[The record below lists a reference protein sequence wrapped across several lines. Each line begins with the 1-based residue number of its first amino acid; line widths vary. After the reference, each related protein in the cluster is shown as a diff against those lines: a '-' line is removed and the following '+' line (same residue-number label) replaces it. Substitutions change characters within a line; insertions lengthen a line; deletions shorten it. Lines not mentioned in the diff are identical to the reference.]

1 MIRLRWVDELQLIF
15 NFFKLFF
22 LITFFKSIIFIIG
35 LIEGHLSNY
44 WIGFIYYHH
53 LILYLFIGNYYL
65 IRLRSLIIYLLFI
78 IHYIIYLFL
87 SYFFNFLSNLNF
99 CGDVLLGI
107 PLYLIIL
114 FIFFIFI
121 TVSFNFNALILIIIK

>member
-1 MIRLRWVDELQLIF
+1 MLIINKAVIFNIHYFIIHYLLFFKYYFFIKYYLEKYRLYFILGYLFSYLFIIIIGFNAMIRLRWVDELQLIF

-53 LILYLFIGNYYL
+53 LILYLFIGF
-65 IRLRSLIIYLLFI
+65 SL
-78 IHYIIYLFL
+78 
-87 SYFFNFLSNLNF
+87 FN
-99 CGDVLLGI
+99 D
-107 PLYLIIL
+107 Y
-114 FIFFIFI
+114 
-121 TVSFNFNALILIIIK
+121 